1 MEFKILKFAY
11 YMDNMVIL
19 EFIIDLI
26 IFKFL

>member
-11 YMDNMVIL
+11 YMDSKAIL

-26 IFKFL
+26 IFLFL